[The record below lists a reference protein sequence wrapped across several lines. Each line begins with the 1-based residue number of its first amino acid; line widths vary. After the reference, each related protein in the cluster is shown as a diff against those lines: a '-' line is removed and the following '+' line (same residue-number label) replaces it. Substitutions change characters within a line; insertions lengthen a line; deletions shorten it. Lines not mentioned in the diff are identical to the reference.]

1 MVTAKDR
8 LEFDEES
15 KLQGLTTLIF
25 FTQYQSV
32 TFEQKDFAYFQKFSK
47 VAKLLDQLSKL
58 FDTSSLALAILQ
70 SSFNTETP
78 VSEI

>member
-47 VAKLLDQLSKL
+47 VAKLLDQLSK
-58 FDTSSLALAILQ
+58 
-70 SSFNTETP
+70 
-78 VSEI
+78 